1 MKTFIITF
9 LSILDQF
16 IQKKNL
22 IIFQKFFKKKINVY
36 IDIGSHKGEMIN
48 VIKKNFNVKNIFAF
62 EPNKDCHK
70 FLKLIKHKNIKVFK
84 YALSNKTGKDEL
96 KIGYISAMSTLNKIN
111 DYSFYTFIKKIVIS
125 IFFFKS
131 KIYKKKIQIE
141 KKTFKKIFDKY
152 NYKTLDLVKIDTEG
166 HELNVLIGMG
176 SYLKKVNVLLLE
188 YHYDNS
194 LIKDYNFDDLNL
206 FLKKKNFELISKNK
220 MLMRKG
226 YEIIYKN
233 QKII

>member
-1 MKTFIITF
+1 MKSFIINF
-9 LSILDQF
+9 LSILDYF

-22 IIFQKFFKKKINVY
+22 IILKKFFKKKINVY

-48 VIKKNFNVKNIFAF
+48 MIKKNFDVKYIFAF
-62 EPNKDCHK
+62 EPNIECSK
-70 FLKLIKHKNIKVFK
+70 FLKIIKHKNIKIFN
-84 YALSNKTGKDEL
+84 YALSDKTGKDEL

-111 DYSFYTFIKKIVIS
+111 DNSLYTFIKKIVIS
-125 IFFFKS
+125 VFFLKNE
-131 KIYKKKIQIE
+131 IYKKKIKIE
-141 KKTFKKIFDKY
+141 KKMFKEIFKKY

-166 HELNVLIGMG
+166 HEYNVLKGMG
-176 SYLKKVNVLLLE
+176 VYLKKINIILLE

-194 LIKDYNFDDLNL
+194 LIKDYNLKELNT
-206 FLKKKNFELISKNK
+206 FLKKKNFEPISKNK

-233 QKII
+233 RDII